1 MKKFY
6 LPIGVSVMLMSILAC
21 TDDNK
26 KEQNKIKA
34 KQQIQ
39 DVQLK
44 NIDKA
49 EIKKSLISLKNK
61 DLKANKEVT
70 NPLNKIRINN
80 EFFSSP
86 TGILKKG
93 EKIFNRNVNQMGI
106 IKGSIVIVVNE
117 GEQPNQNIKN
127 MGQITKIAKDTYRIM
142 LEDNV
147 DVLAIYNKLEKLDIV
162 KVAEFE
168 VDYTPES
175 KNPTY

>member
-70 NPLNKIRINN
+70 NPLNKIRIKDC
-80 EFFSSP
+80 EY
-86 TGILKKG
+86 
-93 EKIFNRNVNQMGI
+93 
-106 IKGSIVIVVNE
+106 
-117 GEQPNQNIKN
+117 NIS
-127 MGQITKIAKDTYRIM
+127 
-142 LEDNV
+142 L
-147 DVLAIYNKLEKLDIV
+147 
-162 KVAEFE
+162 FE
-168 VDYTPES
+168 
-175 KNPTY
+175 N